1 MVSLIQQI
9 ADEPQT
15 ESGMDKEQ
23 FGRFVY
29 QLRKEK
35 NMTQKELGEKLH
47 LTDKAV
53 SKWERGL
60 SYPDICVLDD
70 LSQALDVSV
79 VELLNGER
87 AKSDAVMD
95 TGKVQELID
104 YSLQISNEE
113 IKRKRERSRLI
124 IIICVVL
131 IMLIFSICLNIFNYV
146 RLQEKDKEIRKK
158 LVMMMEYTI
167 TEETVGENLEQK
179 QEDEESQIE
188 ENEKA
193 KREKDDVETEGD
205 NR

>member
-1 MVSLIQQI
+1 MIQQM

-29 QLRKEK
+29 RLRKEK

-87 AKSDAVMD
+87 AKPEAVMD
-95 TGKVQELID
+95 TEKVQELID
-104 YSLQISNEE
+104 CSLQISDEE

-146 RLQEKDKEIRKK
+146 RLQEKEKEIRKK
-158 LVMMMEYTI
+158 LVMTIEYTT
-167 TEETVGENLEQK
+167 TEEIDGEDPEQ
-179 QEDEESQIE
+179 EGEESQIE

-193 KREKDDVETEGD
+193 KKEKEDVETEGE

>member
-1 MVSLIQQI
+1 
-9 ADEPQT
+9 
-15 ESGMDKEQ
+15 MDKEQ

-87 AKSDAVMD
+87 AKSEAVMD
-95 TGKVQELID
+95 TEKVQELID
-104 YSLQISNEE
+104 YSLQISDEE

-158 LVMMMEYTI
+158 LVMMEYTI
-167 TEETVGENLEQK
+167 TEETDGENLEQE
-179 QEDEESQIE
+179 QEDEKSQIE

-193 KREKDDVETEGD
+193 KKEKEDVETEGD

>member
-104 YSLQISNEE
+104 YSLQISDEE

>member
-1 MVSLIQQI
+1 
-9 ADEPQT
+9 
-15 ESGMDKEQ
+15 MDKEQ

>member
-1 MVSLIQQI
+1 
-9 ADEPQT
+9 
-15 ESGMDKEQ
+15 MDKEQ

-87 AKSDAVMD
+87 AKPEAVMD
-95 TGKVQELID
+95 TEKVQELID
-104 YSLQISNEE
+104 YSLQISDEE

-146 RLQEKDKEIRKK
+146 RLQEKEKEIRKK
-158 LVMMMEYTI
+158 LVMTIEYTT
-167 TEETVGENLEQK
+167 TEETDGENLE

-193 KREKDDVETEGD
+193 KREKEDVETEGE

>member
-1 MVSLIQQI
+1 MIQQI

-87 AKSDAVMD
+87 AKPEAVMD
-95 TGKVQELID
+95 TEKVQELID
-104 YSLQISNEE
+104 YSLQISDEE

-146 RLQEKDKEIRKK
+146 RLQEKEKEIRKK
-158 LVMMMEYTI
+158 LVMTIEYTT
-167 TEETVGENLEQK
+167 TEETDGENLE

-193 KREKDDVETEGD
+193 KREKEDVETEGE